1 MNKSIKALVG
11 IAAVASIVG
20 LAGCSA
26 GSTDGGTTE
35 ITDPQAVMAGEAVLP
50 FQLAVDE
57 FTAPGPAIENVA
69 SLAGKTVYYIPATMQ
84 VPLFAIVEQG
94 LQASFGPLGITVVTC
109 DGKVNPQDL
118 ASCLGQAVDAQAGAV
133 IVGSLPYQMAPNAF
147 DAVTAAGIPLVF
159 GLLGDSAGQGDP
171 ASMSDL
177 SKVGYVTPNFVE
189 MQALNAMAVIHDSN
203 AAANVLVVEATDTE
217 ATKAWMEYGAI
228 PTYADMCPNCK
239 VTVLTTT
246 TSELDKLPSLISAKL
261 VADPEITYIHSTFD
275 SLTQS
280 IQQGVQ
286 SAGSTNVKIV
296 SMDAYLD
303 VLQGMKANGQV
314 VSDFGY
320 NLFAAGWYMTDQAL
334 RMMTGG
340 QAIEK
345 EKFPFRRM
353 FTPANVGDLDLTAA
367 GQESGSWYGTAD
379 YMGGFSALWGLT
391 K

>member
-1 MNKSIKALVG
+1 
-11 IAAVASIVG
+11 
-20 LAGCSA
+20 
-26 GSTDGGTTE
+26 
-35 ITDPQAVMAGEAVLP
+35 
-50 FQLAVDE
+50 
-57 FTAPGPAIENVA
+57 
-69 SLAGKTVYYIPATMQ
+69 
-84 VPLFAIVEQG
+84 
-94 LQASFGPLGITVVTC
+94 
-109 DGKVNPQDL
+109 
-118 ASCLGQAVDAQAGAV
+118 
-133 IVGSLPYQMAPNAF
+133 
-147 DAVTAAGIPLVF
+147 
-159 GLLGDSAGQGDP
+159 
-171 ASMSDL
+171 
-177 SKVGYVTPNFVE
+177 
-189 MQALNAMAVIHDSN
+189 
-203 AAANVLVVEATDTE
+203 
-217 ATKAWMEYGAI
+217 
-228 PTYADMCPNCK
+228 

-261 VADPEITYIHSTFD
+261 VADPEINYIHSTFD

-280 IQQGVQ
+280 IQQGIQ
-286 SAGSTNVKIV
+286 SAGSSNVKIV

-345 EKFPFRRM
+345 ERFPFRRM

-367 GQESGSWYGTAD
+367 GQESGSWYGSAD